1 MTRPLLI
8 LLLAPAAALA
18 AALSA
23 GDFAWRADIEAPS
36 GGGLARVPLPAEAL
50 MQARSAGLA
59 DLRVFD
65 TRGEPLPFAMRR
77 PGAAAAAPVAGPE
90 LPAHVL
96 TRTRGPSGAGGR
108 SIQVRVKGAQGES
121 AWVQFGG
128 GGTTAGEPLQ
138 SVLFDV
144 RQEKRAVTALRLQ
157 AELPA
162 NTPVRLSAFT
172 STDLADWQPL
182 PLRGSLFRFE
192 GAPEL
197 DNRTLALAS
206 PQMLQGRYL
215 RLDWETAGV
224 RVDSAIVLAAGE
236 VPRERVAAALPAPTP
251 VNGGLEWQLPTT
263 VPIAALSLASTKPGT
278 LVPVQVLGRRDPAL
292 PWTPIARAT
301 VFRLG
306 PAGAENTNPPLTLAG
321 ATPRWLRV
329 EALRGLP
336 LGELSAGVEFEP
348 VEVVYLASGPSR
360 LAIGRADAPP
370 ADVPLATFAAA
381 LPGGGPDALPLARLG
396 RIEQRA
402 GEAAAP
408 SWLPRGVTPAT
419 AALWSV
425 LLLGVLVLAVVAARL
440 MRQLKAAA
448 PPSGEG

>member
-1 MTRPLLI
+1 MTRPLLL
-8 LLLAPAAALA
+8 LLLAPAAAMA

-23 GDFAWRADIEAPS
+23 GDFAWRADVEAPP
-36 GGGLARVPLPAEAL
+36 GGGLARVALPAEAL

-65 TRGEPLPFAMRR
+65 ARGEPVPFAVRR
-77 PGAAAAAPVAGPE
+77 PETAAAAPIAGPT

-96 TRTRGPSGAGGR
+96 TRTREPSGAGGR
-108 SIQVRVKGAQGES
+108 SVQVRVRGAQGES

-128 GGTTAGEPLQ
+128 GGTAAGEPLR
-138 SVLFDV
+138 SVLLDV
-144 RQEKRAVTALRLQ
+144 RQDKRAATALQLQ
-157 AELPA
+157 AQLPA

-172 STDLADWQPL
+172 STDLAEWQPL

-206 PQMLQGRYL
+206 PQVLQGRYL
-215 RLDWETAGV
+215 RLDWDTAGV
-224 RVDSAIVLAAGE
+224 RIESAIVLAAGD
-236 VPRERVAAALPAPTP
+236 VPRQRVTSALPAPTA

-263 VPIAALSLASTKPGT
+263 VPIASLSLASAKPGT
-278 LVPVQVLGRRDPAL
+278 LVPVRVLGRRDPGL
-292 PWTPIARAT
+292 PWTPLAQAT

-306 PAGAENTNPPLTLAG
+306 PVGAENTNPPMTLAG

-336 LGELSAGVEFEP
+336 LGELSASVEFEP
-348 VEVVYLASGPSR
+348 AEVVYLATGPSR
-360 LAIGRADAPP
+360 LAIGHAQAPP

-381 LPGGGPDALPLARLG
+381 LPGGGVDTLPLARIG
-396 RIEQRA
+396 RVEQRPA
-402 GEAAAP
+402 EAAAP
-408 SWLPRGVTPAT
+408 VWLPRGVTPGT

-425 LLLGVLVLAVVAARL
+425 LLVGVLVLAFVAARL
-440 MRQLKAAA
+440 MRQLKAPAA
-448 PPSGEG
+448 PPGGN